1 MNSAYKSLSWESTL
15 LSWESTLLSQAN
27 TEWEQQDVSNSVSLS
42 YRGTIQNENL
52 EAMPNSAA

>member
-1 MNSAYKSLSWESTL
+1 MNSAYNNLQN

-27 TEWEQQDVSNSVSLS
+27 TQWEQQDVSNSVSLS